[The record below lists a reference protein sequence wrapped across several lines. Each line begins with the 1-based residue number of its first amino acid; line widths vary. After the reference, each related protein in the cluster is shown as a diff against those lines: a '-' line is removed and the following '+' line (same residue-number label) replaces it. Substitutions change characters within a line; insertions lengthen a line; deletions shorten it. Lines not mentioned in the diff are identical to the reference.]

1 MNKIFKTVYIA
12 LAWTILIQVL
22 LCLPGSAIP
31 DEGAFSIP
39 NLDKYVHIILFGSFV
54 AFWCSYANK
63 PTYPARKRAVLFFV
77 IFLAACINGILLEY
91 VQKYYI
97 PNRSFDQGDIIVDIL
112 SAGISYGFCNVYLLE
127 PLS

>member
-1 MNKIFKTVYIA
+1 MNKIFKTVYLA

-39 NLDKYVHIILFGSFV
+39 NIDKYVHIILFGGFV
-54 AFWCSYANK
+54 AFWCFYANK
-63 PTYPARKRAVLFFV
+63 QTYTTRKRAVLFFV
-77 IFLAACINGILLEY
+77 IFLVACLNGILLEY

-97 PNRSFDQGDIIVDIL
+97 PNRSFDQGDIIVDVI
-112 SAGISYGFCNVYLLE
+112 SASIGYGLCNVYLLSE
-127 PLS
+127 P